1 MPTKGKI
8 FSMSDK
14 YSYVGPNPL
23 IFNNSLFENLTYGV
37 KQKVDK
43 EDIAYKVEEL
53 RIFDKFDISFL
64 ENTIDNKSLS
74 SGQMQKIAFIRA
86 FLNNPDILLLDE
98 STANL
103 DIDSKELIYSKI
115 KDLKITVIN
124 SSHEY
129 SFEEIFDQTLTIEIK
144 DNKRIIVER

>member
-1 MPTKGKI
+1 M
-8 FSMSDK
+8 
-14 YSYVGPNPL
+14 
-23 IFNNSLFENLTYGV
+23 FENLTYGV
-37 KQKVDK
+37 KQKLDK

-53 RIFDKFDISFL
+53 KIFDKFDMFL

-129 SFEEIFDQTLTIEIK
+129 SLKEI
-144 DNKRIIVER
+144 

>member
-1 MPTKGKI
+1 MPDITQIRKLSVWI
-8 FSMSDK
+8 FCIPLLAINLCLLISQ
-14 YSYVGPNPL
+14 NP
-23 IFNNSLFENLTYGV
+23 
-37 KQKVDK
+37 
-43 EDIAYKVEEL
+43 
-53 RIFDKFDISFL
+53 SFL